1 MCYDDMIF
9 RVFIGPMEKN
19 LSFCQNL
26 LKIFCIDFHILMGYF
41 IGQEQKK
48 YDWLC
53 RQDPAVVK
61 AKKYNKDKELAVITT
76 HVNADFDALASM
88 LAAQKLYPDALVVF
102 PGSQE
107 KNLKNFFI
115 NSMAYLFNMV
125 DINDIDFSKV
135 KRLILVDTRQRGRIG
150 KLIDVLENSDI
161 EIHIYD
167 HHPPTSND
175 IKGSLEVH
183 GKTGANVTI
192 LTEIIKEKKFGIS
205 PDEATIMCLGLY
217 EDTGSFTF
225 PSTTERDFLAA
236 AFLLSKGANL
246 NIVSDLIAREL
257 SPEQV
262 VLLNDMIQAV
272 TRYNINGI
280 EVVVTSVTLEKY
292 MPDFAFLVQKM
303 VKMENI
309 DAIFAIARMENKIY
323 VVARSRIN
331 EVDVG
336 AILADIGGGGHAYA
350 AAASIKGETL
360 AQTETR
366 LIQFLY
372 EKVKARRQAKDLM
385 SSPAISISPDVLCKK
400 AQNIITRYNLNALV
414 VTEKG
419 DATEELRGYITRQ
432 VIEKA
437 LYHKLDQV
445 PVKEYMT
452 TEVATVGPDA
462 DLPEIQE
469 KIIDNKQRILPVMQG
484 ATIIGVITRTDLLN
498 ILVGQSEPKSE
509 ISPDPLKGS
518 AHARTRNVVRFMK
531 ERLSAD
537 LIKRLQQI
545 GEVAQDIGCEAFVVG
560 GFVRDLFLYRKN
572 EDLDI
577 VIEGEG
583 IAFAGEY
590 AKLVGARIHTHEKF
604 GTAVIIFPDGFK
616 IDVASARMEYY
627 KFPAALPVV
636 EMSSIKLDMYRRDF
650 TINTL
655 AIQLNPDKF
664 GTLIDFFAARKDI
677 KEKIIRILHNLS
689 FVEDPTR
696 VFRAIRFEQRF
707 EFTIGKLT
715 AGLISNA
722 VTMDFFRGL
731 SGKRVF
737 TELRIIME
745 EKNPVAAITRLNDFD
760 LLKVIHPSITLD
772 KNFISLLN
780 SVKEVLSWHDLLFL
794 DESYKQWIVFFLVLI
809 NQCNA
814 KRTGDIC
821 RRFELAPQYVKIF
834 CIERFEADRCG
845 TRLERNLSVSDSV
858 LYRKLTGFRTELIL
872 YMMAAAR
879 QQAVKKAISHFFT
892 DLRRTGISLKGRDLK
907 KMKLKP
913 GPVYRQVLAAVLDAK
928 LDRKLKTKKDE
939 IDFARHYIE
948 THPSPV

>member
-1 MCYDDMIF
+1 
-9 RVFIGPMEKN
+9 
-19 LSFCQNL
+19 
-26 LKIFCIDFHILMGYF
+26 
-41 IGQEQKK
+41 
-48 YDWLC
+48 
-53 RQDPAVVK
+53 VVK
-61 AKKYNKDKELAVITT
+61 AKKYNNKELAVITT

-280 EVVVTSVTLEKY
+280 EIVVTSVTLEKY

-452 TEVATVGPDA
+452 TEVVTVGPDA

-509 ISPDPLKGS
+509 ISLDPLKGS

-537 LIKRLQQI
+537 LINRLQQI

-760 LLKVIHPSITLD
+760 LLKVIHPSINLD

-948 THPSPV
+948 THPPND